1 MERSTQQTLLRL
13 SLISATATTVLTSAH
28 HVYRLGSGV
37 LAPAIVGIALP
48 FVLARW
54 SRSTRNQVPLA
65 GYVLFNGLV
74 FVWFGFIDGFL
85 DHVLKAVGLQNTTF
99 LPGGQE
105 KVVATVFSLWSPSA
119 SNVFYEG
126 TGILTFVASIVMLYY
141 SYRLVRASRFPASR
155 GTTSPVEPAATTA
168 SSM

>member
-1 MERSTQQTLLRL
+1 MERSTQEELLRL
-13 SLISATATTVLTSAH
+13 SLISATMTTFLTSTH
-28 HVYRLGSGV
+28 HVYRLGLGV
-37 LAPAIVGIALP
+37 LAPAIIGIALP
-48 FVLARW
+48 FVLAQW
-54 SRSTRNQVPLA
+54 SRSTKNHVPLA

-85 DHVLKAVGLQNTTF
+85 DHVLKAAGLQNTTF

-126 TGILTFVASIVMLYY
+126 TGILTFVASIVMMYY
-141 SYRLVRASRFPASR
+141 SYRLVRASRFPAR
-155 GTTSPVEPAATTA
+155 RPTTSPVGPGTTIS

>member
-1 MERSTQQTLLRL
+1 MKRSTQQVLLRL

-28 HVYRLGSGV
+28 HIYRLGLGV
-37 LAPAIVGIALP
+37 VTPAIVGIALP
-48 FVLARW
+48 FVLVRW
-54 SRSTRNQVPLA
+54 SRSTRNHVPLA

-85 DHVLKAVGLQNTTF
+85 DHVLKAVGLQNSTF

-126 TGILTFVASIVMLYY
+126 TGILTFVASMVMTYY
-141 SYRLVRASRFPASR
+141 SYRLVRASRFAARRPTA
-155 GTTSPVEPAATTA
+155 SPVGHAATVS

>member
-1 MERSTQQTLLRL
+1 MERSTQQVLLRL

-28 HVYRLGSGV
+28 HVYRLGLGV
-37 LAPAIVGIALP
+37 LAPAILGIALP

-54 SRSTRNQVPLA
+54 SRSTRNHVPLA

-99 LPGGQE
+99 LPGGQA
-105 KVVATVFSLWSPSA
+105 KVVTTVFSLWSPSA
-119 SNVFYEG
+119 GNVFYEG
-126 TGILTFVASIVMLYY
+126 TGILTFVASMVMMYY
-141 SYRLVRASRFPASR
+141 SYRLVRASRFAAR
-155 GTTSPVEPAATTA
+155 RRTTSPTLPGATTS